1 VNLGLYRLSNSTQ
14 IYEYLQDPENGIE
27 IDNENLISKHLH
39 KVSIDAEKD
48 PVKISPNNAIFLAS
62 SVQPTVSFFLAG
74 VIYGGNKYKRMFISL
89 CTLVFETTMPFV
101 RELGSILDRSKIFT
115 HTPTRDQLDVK
126 PFGNIII
133 RSQNG
138 KLL

>member
-1 VNLGLYRLSNSTQ
+1 LSNSTQ

-27 IDNENLISKHLH
+27 IDNENIITKHLH
-39 KVSIDAEKD
+39 EVSIDAEKD

-89 CTLVFETTMPFV
+89 CTLVFETTMPFI
-101 RELGSILDRSKIFT
+101 RELDSILDRSKIFT
-115 HTPTRDQLDVK
+115 HTPTRDQLDIK
-126 PFGNIII
+126 PFGNP
-133 RSQNG
+133 SH
-138 KLL
+138 